1 MFALPVYQKQR
12 RCLAVQLIFGFIWK
26 MPTTGFLVTRLIHY
40 ELQVY
45 YGLCALI
52 IINLN
57 LAVDSQHQYYY
68 NPFYLIK
75 KIKNVI
81 PHFKH

>member
-1 MFALPVYQKQR
+1 MFVLPVCQKQR
-12 RCLAVQLIFGFIWK
+12 RCLAAQLIFGFIWN

-45 YGLCALI
+45 YGLCVLI

-75 KIKNVI
+75 
-81 PHFKH
+81 

>member
-1 MFALPVYQKQR
+1 MFVLPVYQKQR
-12 RCLAVQLIFGFIWK
+12 RCLAAKLIFGFIWN

-45 YGLCALI
+45 YGVCVLI

-68 NPFYLIK
+68 NPFYLIR
-75 KIKNVI
+75 
-81 PHFKH
+81 